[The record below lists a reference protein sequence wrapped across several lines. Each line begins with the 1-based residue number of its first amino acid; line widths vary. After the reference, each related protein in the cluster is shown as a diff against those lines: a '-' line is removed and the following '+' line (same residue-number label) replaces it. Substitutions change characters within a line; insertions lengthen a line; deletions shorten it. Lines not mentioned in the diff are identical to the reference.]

1 MFDALSD
8 KFTGIF
14 DGLRKRGALSEGDVT
29 EALREVR
36 LAMLD
41 ADVALPVVKD
51 FVASVRERA
60 IGAEVLSAV
69 SPGQQVA
76 KIVNDALVE
85 ALGGAGAVPL
95 NLAAAPRC
103 RS

>member
-14 DGLRKRGALSEGDVT
+14 DGLRKRGALSEADVT

-51 FVASVRERA
+51 FVAKVRERA
-60 IGAEVLSAV
+60 IG
-69 SPGQQVA
+69 G
-76 KIVNDALVE
+76 
-85 ALGGAGAVPL
+85 GGAVL
-95 NLAAAPRC
+95 RLARAAGGEDRQ
-103 RS
+103 